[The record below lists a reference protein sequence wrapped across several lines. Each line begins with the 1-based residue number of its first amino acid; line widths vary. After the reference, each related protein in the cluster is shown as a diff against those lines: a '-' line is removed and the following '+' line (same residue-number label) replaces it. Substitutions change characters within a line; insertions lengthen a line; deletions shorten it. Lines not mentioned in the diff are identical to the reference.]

1 MKSSKL
7 VKKAH
12 RIYKE
17 ISPKFKEFTKTQK
30 IVIDPITKEFFI
42 GNSDI
47 EAFEKAKSKHPKRRF
62 YLTSSDHMCT
72 KL

>member
-1 MKSSKL
+1 MKNSKL

-12 RIYKE
+12 KIYRE
-17 ISPKFKEFTKTQK
+17 ISPKFKDFSKTKK
-30 IVIDPITKEFFI
+30 IVIDPITKEFYT

-47 EAFEKAKSKHPKRRF
+47 EAYEKACSKHPKRKF
-62 YLTSSDHMCT
+62 YLTSSEHMFT